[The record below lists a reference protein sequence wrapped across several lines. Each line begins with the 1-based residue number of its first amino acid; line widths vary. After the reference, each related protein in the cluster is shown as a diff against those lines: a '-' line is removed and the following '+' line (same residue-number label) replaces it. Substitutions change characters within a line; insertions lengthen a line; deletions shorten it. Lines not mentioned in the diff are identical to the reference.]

1 MPQKTLKIRNK
12 LGIHMKPASLFV
24 SEASKYKSQ
33 IFISKDDMKVNAKSI
48 IGVMM
53 LAAGKDSEIT
63 ISAEGEDAE
72 EALKNLEDLVIRRKF
87 DEE

>member
-33 IFISKDDMKVNAKSI
+33 IYISKDDMKVNAKSI

-53 LAAGKDSEIT
+53 LAAGKDSVIT
-63 ISAEGEDAE
+63 IEAEGEDAE
-72 EALKNLEDLVIRRKF
+72 EALENLEDLVIRRKF

>member
-33 IFISKDDMKVNAKSI
+33 IYISKDDMKVNAKSI

-63 ISAEGEDAE
+63 IEAEGEDAE
-72 EALKNLEDLVIRRKF
+72 AALESLEDLVIRRKF

>member
-24 SEASKYKSQ
+24 SEASKYKSK
-33 IFISKDDMKVNAKSI
+33 IYISKDDMKVNAKSI

-53 LAAGKDSEIT
+53 LAAGKDSIIT
-63 ISAEGEDAE
+63 IEAEGEDAE
-72 EALKNLEDLVIRRKF
+72 TALENLEDLVVRRKF

>member
-33 IFISKDDMKVNAKSI
+33 IYISKDDMKVNAKSI

-53 LAAGKDSEIT
+53 LAAGKDSVIT
-63 ISAEGEDAE
+63 IEAEGEDAE
-72 EALKNLEDLVIRRKF
+72 AALENLEDLVIRRKF

>member
-24 SEASKYKSQ
+24 SEASKYASQ
-33 IFISKDDMKVNAKSI
+33 IYISKDDMKVNAKSI

-53 LAAGKDSEIT
+53 LAAGKDSIIT
-63 ISAEGEDAE
+63 IEAEGEDAE
-72 EALKNLEDLVIRRKF
+72 AALENLEDLVIRRKF